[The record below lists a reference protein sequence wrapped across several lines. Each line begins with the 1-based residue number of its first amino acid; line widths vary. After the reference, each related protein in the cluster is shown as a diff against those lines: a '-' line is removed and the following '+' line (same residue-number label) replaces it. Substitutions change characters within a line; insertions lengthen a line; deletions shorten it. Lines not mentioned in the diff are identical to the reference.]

1 MSFYVTLP
9 SDSSMNY
16 FPENKISHYFTR
28 LPMPLDL
35 KGEWEV
41 GLTELIY
48 PHTWRNITEYGNEY
62 EYVLGNS
69 LELADGRPRNGNEY
83 EHDDSDTKKIRIPS
97 GYYESPNDII
107 KVINYQKFNDRISI
121 SYNKH
126 TKKVKVSLKK
136 YAQLKFLSGLAECLG
151 FPPGEVVSNV
161 STPSSTFES
170 PFIADPHADF
180 KLLYL
185 YSDIVEPQIVGDT
198 VAPLLR
204 VIPVKGEDGD
214 MIHEVFD
221 RPHYIPV
228 TRKNFQTIETVI
240 RTHTGR
246 LVSFDR
252 GKLIVKLHFRQKYLS

>member
-9 SDSSMNY
+9 SDSSLNY
-16 FPENKISHYFTR
+16 FPENKISHFVTR
-28 LPMPLDL
+28 LPSSLDL

-48 PHTWRNITEYGNEY
+48 PHMWNNITEFTNGY
-62 EYVLGNS
+62 EYVLGENI
-69 LELADGRPRNGNEY
+69 EWTNGRPRNESEFEIGASEV
-83 EHDDSDTKKIRIPS
+83 KKARIPP
-97 GYYESPNDII
+97 GFYESPNDII
-107 KVINYQKFNDRISI
+107 KILNYQKFYDKISFNF
-121 SYNKH
+121 NKNS
-126 TKKVKVSLKK
+126 KKVRVTLRKN
-136 YAQLKFLSGLAECLG
+136 ARINFDPGLAESLG
-151 FPPGEVVSNV
+151 FPPGNV
-161 STPSSTFES
+161 GEPFAGSSMYFDS
-170 PFIADPHADF
+170 PFAADPHADF
-180 KLLYL
+180 KLMYI
-185 YSDIVEPQIVGDT
+185 YSDLVEPQIVGDT

-204 VIPVKGEDGD
+204 VIPVKGHDGE

-246 LVSFDR
+246 LMSFER